1 MKRFI
6 NYFTV
11 IISISIL
18 FSSCQPCIDGM
29 GTVSKETI
37 EFKKF
42 RKLDLRI
49 PANLTL
55 KIGDDHVATV
65 TSNENILKNIRAE
78 VRGNTLVI
86 GSKNCIG
93 NVDKL
98 DIELIVSSLDEITLN
113 GSGRIKSISQLK
125 ADDMELKINGS
136 GNILTEV
143 FASEITASV
152 NGSGNIIIN
161 GTVKD
166 ANIEINGTGDFK
178 GLALDAFTSD
188 IEINGSGNVRLNVKN
203 DLSVNIKGSGSVYYL
218 GEPNIRTKIDGSGEV
233 KKVHSK

>member
-6 NYFTV
+6 YFFSL
-11 IISISIL
+11 IILTSIL

-29 GTVSKETI
+29 GPVSKETI

-42 RKLDLRI
+42 TKLDLRI
-49 PANLTL
+49 PAKLTL
-55 KIGDDHVATV
+55 KTGNDHVATI

-93 NVDKL
+93 KVDKL
-98 DIELIVSSLDEITLN
+98 EIELIVSSLDEIVLN
-113 GSGRIKSISQLK
+113 GSGSIKSVSQLE

-143 FASEITASV
+143 FTSDLRATI

-166 ANIEINGTGDFK
+166 ADIEISGSGDFK
-178 GLALDAFTSD
+178 GIALDAFTSD
-188 IEINGSGNVRLNVKN
+188 IEINGSGDVRLNVKN
-203 DLSVNIKGSGSVYYL
+203 DLSVKINGSGSVYYL
-218 GEPNIRTKIDGSGEV
+218 GEPEIRTKISGSGEV
-233 KKVHSK
+233 KKLRSK